1 MPRDWKGPFSRRLK
15 VRASERGREMAN
27 RRWELDRARREKLAA
42 RTAEEHPSRIIRRI
56 VVIDQERIV
65 REAVIWSWDSY
76 RSARRK
82 LHEVLTN
89 SQSAIRIPQ
98 SAIP

>member
-1 MPRDWKGPFSRRLK
+1 MPYDWTRLRRSRFAQAR
-15 VRASERGREMAN
+15 SRGRAMAK
-27 RRWELDRARREKLAA
+27 RRWSLDRQRRIHQAELAL
-42 RTAEEHPSRIIRRI
+42 RCTPDQILRRI

-82 LHEVLTN
+82 LREVLTH
-89 SQSAIRIPQ
+89 PQ
-98 SAIP
+98 SA